1 MKTTFSSFARA
12 AAAAAAAAAALIASA
27 SASAP
32 AFAQSIPDGPG
43 WDYYADC
50 HSDSYFGG
58 WNIKVYTD
66 NGSGNISASL
76 ERVKGPDGDGV
87 AVSYAIVKGHILGY
101 QSRPRTVQFEL
112 DSTPK
117 SFISISIDRA
127 LDGLH
132 VGAIDMI
139 SADGSKDSEQLLCSI
154 H

>member
-12 AAAAAAAAAALIASA
+12 AAAAAATALIASASA

>member
-1 MKTTFSSFARA
+1 MKTTFSAFAF
-12 AAAAAAAAAALIASA
+12 AAALALVASV
-27 SASAP
+27 P
-32 AFAQSIPDGPG
+32 AIAQSIPDGPG
-43 WDYYADC
+43 WHYYADC

-66 NGSGNISASL
+66 NGSGKISAAL

-87 AVSYAIVKGHILGY
+87 AVSYAIVKGQTLGY
-101 QSRPRTVQFEL
+101 QSQPRSVQFEL

-117 SFISISIDRA
+117 TFVSISFDRT

-132 VGAIDMI
+132 IGAIDTL